1 MRSRLVAA
9 MFALSIPA
17 LALAAGACSQA
28 GSSAA
33 KDVSVGACTADP
45 AGGHPVATGQINNS
59 TGKAS
64 SYVIHVK
71 FVDSSGNGVGDG
83 VATVA
88 RVEAHATATW
98 RAVGTQSARGPLTCP
113 LSSVTRTVA
122 P

>member
-1 MRSRLVAA
+1 MRPRLLAA
-9 MFALSIPA
+9 MIVLSMPA
-17 LALAAGACSQA
+17 LVGACSKA
-28 GSSAA
+28 GGSAA

-45 AGGHPVATGQINNS
+45 SGGNPVATGQIHNS

-64 SYVIHVK
+64 AYVIHVK
-71 FVDSSGNGVGDG
+71 FVDSSGNTVGDG

-98 RAVGTQSARGPLTCP
+98 RAVGTLSARGPLTCP

>member
-1 MRSRLVAA
+1 MRPRLLAA
-9 MFALSIPA
+9 KIVLLIPA
-17 LALAAGACSQA
+17 LAGACSQA

-33 KDVSVGACTADP
+33 KDVNVGACTADP
-45 AGGHPVATGQINNS
+45 AGGNPVATGQINNS

-64 SYVIHVK
+64 AYVIHVK

-88 RVEAHATATW
+88 RVEAHGTATW

>member
-1 MRSRLVAA
+1 MRPRLLAV
-9 MFALSIPA
+9 MIALSITA
-17 LALAAGACSQA
+17 LVGACSKA
-28 GSSAA
+28 GSSAT

-45 AGGHPVATGQINNS
+45 SGGNPVATGQIRNS

-64 SYVIHVK
+64 AYVIHVK

-88 RVEAHATATW
+88 RVEAHGTAAW
-98 RAVGTQSARGPLTCP
+98 RAVGTLSARGPLTCP

>member
-1 MRSRLVAA
+1 MTVL
-9 MFALSIPA
+9 LIPA
-17 LALAAGACSQA
+17 LVLTGACSKA

-33 KDVSVGACTADP
+33 KDVTVGACTPDP
-45 AGGHPVATGQINNS
+45 SGGNPVASGQIHNS

-64 SYVIHVK
+64 TYIIHVK
-71 FVDSSGNGVGDG
+71 FVDSSGNAVGDG

-88 RVEAHATATW
+88 RVEAHGTATW
-98 RAVGTQSARGPLTCP
+98 RAVGTLSARGPLTCP

>member
-1 MRSRLVAA
+1 MGPRLLAV
-9 MFALSIPA
+9 MIALSITA
-17 LALAAGACSQA
+17 LVGACSKA
-28 GSSAA
+28 GSSAT

-45 AGGHPVATGQINNS
+45 SGGNPVATGQIRNS

-64 SYVIHVK
+64 AYVIHVK

-88 RVEAHATATW
+88 RVEAHGTAAW
-98 RAVGTQSARGPLTCP
+98 RAVGTLSARGPLTCP